1 MVYCSAV
8 DCKSNTS
15 AKNKEERDRISFYRL
30 PRYNIV
36 KKHGQII

>member
-15 AKNKEERDRISFYRL
+15 AKNKEEREGINFYRL
-30 PRYNIV
+30 PRYDII
-36 KKHGQII
+36 KHAQII